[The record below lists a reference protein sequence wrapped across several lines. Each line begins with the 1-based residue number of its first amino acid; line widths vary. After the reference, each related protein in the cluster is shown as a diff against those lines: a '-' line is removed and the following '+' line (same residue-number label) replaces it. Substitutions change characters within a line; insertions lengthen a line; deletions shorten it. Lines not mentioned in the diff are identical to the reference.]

1 MSTLWKNISLEYL
14 IVHVNH
20 YEIQIDHGMEKTLLR
35 TLTICV
41 YPSLTD
47 KKHFCNCSWTTLP
60 TSCQAYISFEILRE
74 RREIADLF
82 NKYALYFRIY
92 LIHVTIPI
100 IQSYIQ
106 SSLSNKIFQK
116 HV

>member
-1 MSTLWKNISLEYL
+1 MEFCDNLPTLKVVTVLQCIGY
-14 IVHVNH
+14 
-20 YEIQIDHGMEKTLLR
+20 DHCKFQMDFFAWGKTG
-35 TLTICV
+35 TLTGRSFARQ
-41 YPSLTD
+41 P
-47 KKHFCNCSWTTLP
+47 P
-60 TSCQAYISFEILRE
+60 TSSEVCASSENEKE
-74 RREIADLF
+74 RREITDLF

>member
-1 MSTLWKNISLEYL
+1 MKSKSIMAWRNITE
-14 IVHVNH
+14 N
-20 YEIQIDHGMEKTLLR
+20 
-35 TLTICV
+35 
-41 YPSLTD
+41 TD
-47 KKHFCNCSWTTLP
+47 NLCAPFLNRQQTFFLCNFSWTTLP

>member
-1 MSTLWKNISLEYL
+1 MSTIWKNISLEYL
-14 IVHVNH
+14 IVQVNH
-20 YEIQIDHGMEKTLLR
+20 YEIQIDHG
-35 TLTICV
+35 I
-41 YPSLTD
+41 
-47 KKHFCNCSWTTLP
+47 
-60 TSCQAYISFEILRE
+60 EILRE